1 MEDLCSSSKTVLLSE
16 YNLWQRRLRNLETTN
31 YRNAMEALSLCNPD
45 IYPNIFKLLTIFAT
59 LPVATA
65 QNERSFSS
73 LKKIKT
79 YLRNTMG
86 QVSLIL
92 FFI

>member
-1 MEDLCSSSKTVLLSE
+1 
-16 YNLWQRRLRNLETTN
+16 
-31 YRNAMEALSLCNPD
+31 MEALSVCNPE
-45 IYPNIFKLLTIFAT
+45 IYPNIFKLLTIFVT
-59 LPVATA
+59 LPVSTA

-86 QVSLIL
+86 QKRLNGLTMLSINRKDRIESKQVLDKLAVKKRRLPLIL
-92 FFI
+92 